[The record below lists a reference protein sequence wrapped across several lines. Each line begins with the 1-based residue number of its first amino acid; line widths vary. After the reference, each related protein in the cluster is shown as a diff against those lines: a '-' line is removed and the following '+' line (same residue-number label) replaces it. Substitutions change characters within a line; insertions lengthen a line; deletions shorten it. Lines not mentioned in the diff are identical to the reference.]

1 MRSSPRGRTALLCA
15 AMVCVAAA
23 GAIAP
28 RMASAQEGDVEA
40 KPAFQIHKVELKAQ
54 PEFVEHGK
62 VAFYHGTVDETGLG
76 FEVSGLGILQPVA
89 VSVFA
94 IDPAQ
99 PVSLQISSDE
109 WKQVERE
116 STSDAKGFTS
126 QQFRAQSWAQV
137 RVFSPS
143 GPRKFQLVIW
153 AGDEKTD
160 YPDMPSSIKY
170 GGLRDG
176 KPVGG
181 GGASEAAPSGGGEGG
196 GGNTVLWVIAAL
208 LGLLVVIAL
217 VFVLRRKS

>member
-1 MRSSPRGRTALLCA
+1 MRSSPWGRAAMLCV
-15 AMVCVAAA
+15 AMVCAA
-23 GAIAP
+23 GVFAP
-28 RMASAQEGDVEA
+28 RMASAQEGEVEE

-116 STSDAKGFTS
+116 STSDEKGFTS

-160 YPDMPSSIKY
+160 YPDMPTSIKY
-170 GGLRDG
+170 GALRDG

-181 GGASEAAPSGGGEGG
+181 GGPAAPASSGGGESGG
-196 GGNTVLWVIAAL
+196 SNTVLWVIAGL
-208 LGLLVVIAL
+208 LGMLVVIAL